1 MNKYA
6 SFIAISFETMMVYY
20 YNHFSLMITGYSA
33 ESFYYNISVS
43 VPLSLWHKP
52 YFY

>member
-6 SFIAISFETMMVYY
+6 SFIAISFETMMVC
-20 YNHFSLMITGYSA
+20 HFSLMITGYSA